1 MEEKKSFPNKSTQ
14 FSKENQP
21 EKNGRPKGVLNSKTI
36 LERFLSITKNM
47 TNPLN
52 NEVEDLTMAEL
63 ITLKQIANALNGDLA
78 AYKEIT
84 DRFEGRVM
92 NKQEI
97 DHTTGGEKLP
107 TNTTNL
113 AITLPN
119 GKTIDDF
126 KVD

>member
-84 DRFEGRVM
+84 DRFEGRVV

-97 DHTTGGEKLP
+97 DHSGNISSLP
-107 TNTTNL
+107 PQ
-113 AITLPN
+113 IT
-119 GKTIDDF
+119 F
-126 KVD
+126 VDADE

>member
-84 DRFEGRVM
+84 DRFEGRVV

-97 DHTTGGEKLP
+97 DHTSDGKQIISWGGKE
-107 TNTTNL
+107 
-113 AITLPN
+113 IQ
-119 GKTIDDF
+119 I
-126 KVD
+126 